1 MPTDRRT
8 RHVPRPLP
16 VRRTEPFDSAETAW
30 FWLQRAQLCRAEG
43 ARLDGDP
50 LAAAR
55 PCDPDDIVRA
65 VRRLT
70 ADRVLRAEHLRVLT
84 RHGRRLT
91 PPDARLPEEARDA
104 ALWAEALDRLA
115 TPLRRKGI
123 VA

>member
-1 MPTDRRT
+1 MRSDRRT
-8 RHVPRPLP
+8 RHVPRPLAE
-16 VRRTEPFDSAETAW
+16 RRTEPFDSAETAW
-30 FWLQRAQLCRAEG
+30 FWFQRARQARAEG

-55 PCDPDDIVRA
+55 PCDPDDIARA

-70 ADRVLRAEHLRVLT
+70 VAGVLRPDHARVLD
-84 RHGRRLT
+84 RHGRRLS
-91 PPDARLPEEARDA
+91 PPDARVPEEERDA
-104 ALWAEALDRLA
+104 ALWAEALDRLT